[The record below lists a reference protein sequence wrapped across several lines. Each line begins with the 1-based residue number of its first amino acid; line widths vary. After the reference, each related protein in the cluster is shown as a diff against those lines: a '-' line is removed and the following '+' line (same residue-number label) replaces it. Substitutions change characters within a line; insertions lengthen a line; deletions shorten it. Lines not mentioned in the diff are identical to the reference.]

1 MTDGG
6 GIFVALTSCRDEE
19 RVEEFLT
26 WYAEVQFRNAL
37 AVDGVDAAT
46 LYRSTEPGEPGFLAI
61 YSLTG
66 RGAAPVLQHG
76 GQTAGNIGQLRAAAQ
91 RHTPHRRDRPGA
103 TEYDAYEY
111 AALPVNVPKPGILLC
126 TNGFDADPA
135 LSRTGTTTIAVAI
148 RYRRSSGDQRRRD
161 QETSPGEWASI

>member
-26 WYAEVQFRNAL
+26 WYEEVQFRNAL

-46 LYRSTEPGEPGFLAI
+46 LYRSTELGELAFLAT

-66 RGAAPVLQHG
+66 DAAD
-76 GQTAGNIGQLRAAAQ
+76 TAGRFRAAIEA
-91 RHTPHRRDRPGA
+91 RHAAGDLTDLLEIRFAGA
-103 TEYDAYEY
+103 FKVEKRMTSS
-111 AALPVNVPKPGILLC
+111 LSGSPVSDVG
-126 TNGFDADPA
+126 
-135 LSRTGTTTIAVAI
+135 GT
-148 RYRRSSGDQRRRD
+148 
-161 QETSPGEWASI
+161 

>member
-61 YSLTG
+61 YSLAGDFADTSG
-66 RGAAPVLQHG
+66 PISGGHRSPPRSGRPHRAFGGSLRRSVQGREPDDIITIWVTRFRRCRRYLGERRGAAPVLQNG
-76 GQTAGNIGQLRAAAQ
+76 GRR
-91 RHTPHRRDRPGA
+91 RHS
-103 TEYDAYEY
+103 E
-111 AALPVNVPKPGILLC
+111 PVNLDMLDGK
-126 TNGFDADPA
+126 N
-135 LSRTGTTTIAVAI
+135 I
-148 RYRRSSGDQRRRD
+148 RGVIRFSDTDR
-161 QETSPGEWASI
+161 

>member
-37 AVDGVDAAT
+37 TVDGVDAAT
-46 LYRSTEPGEPGFLAI
+46 LYRSTEPGELGFLAI

-66 RGAAPVLQHG
+66 DVADT
-76 GQTAGNIGQLRAAAQ
+76 TARFRAAIED
-91 RHTPHRRDRPGA
+91 RHAAGDL
-103 TEYDAYEY
+103 TELLEVRFARAFKVEKRMTSSLSDS
-111 AALPVNVPKPGILLC
+111 PVSEDV
-126 TNGFDADPA
+126 D
-135 LSRTGTTTIAVAI
+135 GT
-148 RYRRSSGDQRRRD
+148 
-161 QETSPGEWASI
+161 

>member
-61 YSLTG
+61 YSLTANVADT
-66 RGAAPVLQHG
+66 AARF
-76 GQTAGNIGQLRAAAQ
+76 RAAIED
-91 RHTPHRRDRPGA
+91 RHAAGDLTELLEVRFAGA
-103 TEYDAYEY
+103 FKVEKRMTSS
-111 AALPVNVPKPGILLC
+111 LSGSPVSEDV
-126 TNGFDADPA
+126 D
-135 LSRTGTTTIAVAI
+135 GTW
-148 RYRRSSGDQRRRD
+148 GK
-161 QETSPGEWASI
+161 

>member
-61 YSLTG
+61 YSLSG
-66 RGAAPVLQHG
+66 DVAD
-76 GQTAGNIGQLRAAAQ
+76 TATRFRAAIEE
-91 RHTPHRRDRPGA
+91 RHAAGDLTELLEVRFAGPFTVENRMTSSAAGSA
-103 TEYDAYEY
+103 T
-111 AALPVNVPKPGILLC
+111 
-126 TNGFDADPA
+126 
-135 LSRTGTTTIAVAI
+135 
-148 RYRRSSGDQRRRD
+148 
-161 QETSPGEWASI
+161 GEPQP